1 MTNTQCFINTGVS
14 GVPIELW
21 SMISMH
27 IPPHHL
33 QKLMCVSKSMYRTV
47 DTNAYWTRVASH
59 LFWRSW
65 QHRIYVSKDGDDG
78 MGAFL
83 DEVDNSPENEWPDYP
98 WKRFRPTSMGDAQAG
113 LFAVH
118 RAAIAARHMTATE
131 SSLSS
136 LPLL

>member
-1 MTNTQCFINTGVS
+1 MVG
-14 GVPIELW
+14 
-21 SMISMH
+21 MH

-33 QKLMCVSKSMYRTV
+33 RKLMCVSKSMYRTV

-59 LFWRSW
+59 LFWRSC
-65 QHRIYVSKDGDDG
+65 QYRQYVSKDGDDG

-83 DEVDNSPENEWPDYP
+83 EWVDWSPENEWPDYP
-98 WKRFRPTSMGDAQAG
+98 WGLRPSCLGDAQAG
-113 LFAVH
+113 LFAMH

>member
-14 GVPIELW
+14 RVPIEVW

-33 QKLMCVSKSMYRTV
+33 QKLMCVSKSMYHTV

-65 QHRIYVSKDGDDG
+65 QHRIYVPKDGDDG

-83 DEVDNSPENEWPDYP
+83 EWVDWSPENEWPDYP
-98 WKRFRPTSMGDAQAG
+98 WTRRPSPMGDAQAG
-113 LFAVH
+113 LFAMH
-118 RAAIAARHMTATE
+118 RAAIAARHMTST
-131 SSLSS
+131 SSIVNHAL
-136 LPLL
+136 